1 MWQEARTLSRELV
14 VVVVEFYF
22 LQRGREGVA
31 GGVVMGGEGGEE
43 GGEGSVFRS
52 APQGEDASI
61 VDSY

>member
-1 MWQEARTLSRELV
+1 MV
-14 VVVVEFYF
+14 VLEFYF

-31 GGVVMGGEGGEE
+31 GGVVMGGEGGED